1 MITSALAVSAA
12 VAIAERRSGRPDSGI
27 RAGRA
32 RTLIERNALALRTSN
47 AISFLTGFIEPV
59 IFLLAFG
66 YGVGALVGSVTVD
79 GLELPYAVY
88 VAPALLAASAMNG
101 AIFDSTFNVFFK
113 MHYLRVYQAMTS
125 TSLGPLDVALGEIG
139 WAMIRGASYSVG
151 FLVVVWAFGLTVSW
165 WALALIPAA
174 MLIAFAFAAV
184 GMALTSHM
192 STFHQLNWLQFVML
206 PLFLFSGTFFPITAY
221 PEWLQ
226 AVVSATPLWQSVA
239 LSRDLFLGDVGPV
252 LIVHISYLLAM
263 AAAGLFVT
271 TRRLDRLFLR

>member
-12 VAIAERRSGRPDSGI
+12 VAIAERRSGRPDAGI

-47 AISFLTGFIEPV
+47 ALSFLTGFVEPV

-66 YGVGALVGSVTVD
+66 YGVGALVGSITVD
-79 GLELPYAVY
+79 GVDLPYAVY
-88 VAPALLAASAMNG
+88 VAPGLLAASAMNG

-139 WAMIRGASYSVG
+139 WAMIRGAAYAVG

-165 WALALIPAA
+165 WALALIPVA
-174 MLIAFAFAAV
+174 MLIAFAFASV

-226 AVVSATPLWQSVA
+226 VLVSVTPLWQSVA
-239 LSRDLFLGDVGPV
+239 LSRDLFLGDVGPI
-252 LIVHISYLLAM
+252 LIVHTGYLLAM
-263 AAAGLFVT
+263 AAVGLTVT

>member
-1 MITSALAVSAA
+1 MITTTIAVTTA
-12 VAIAERRSGRPDSGI
+12 VAIAERRSGRMDSSL

-32 RTLIERNALALRTSN
+32 RTLVLRNVLALRTSN
-47 AISFLTGFIEPV
+47 ALSFLTGFVEPV

-66 YGVGALVGSVTVD
+66 YGVGALIGTVSVD
-79 GLELPYAVY
+79 GQTLPYAVY

-125 TSLGPLDVALGEIG
+125 TSLGPLDVALGEIA
-139 WAMIRGASYSVG
+139 WAMIRGAAYAIG
-151 FLVVVWAFGLTVSW
+151 FLAVVTAFGLTVSW
-165 WALALIPAA
+165 WALALVPAA

-184 GMALTSHM
+184 GMAFTSYM
-192 STFHQLNWLQFVML
+192 TTFHQLNWMQFVML

-226 AVVSATPLWQSVA
+226 AIVSVTPLWQAVV
-239 LSRDLFLGDVGPV
+239 LTRGLFLGAID
-252 LIVHISYLLAM
+252 
-263 AAAGLFVT
+263 AGLLIPVAYFLVMALIGLVIT

>member
-12 VAIAERRSGRPDSGI
+12 VAIAERRSGHPDAGI

-47 AISFLTGFIEPV
+47 ALSFLTGFVEPV

-66 YGVGALVGSVTVD
+66 YGVGALVGSVAVD
-79 GLELPYAVY
+79 GVDLPYAVY

-139 WAMIRGASYSVG
+139 WAMIRGAAYAVG

-174 MLIAFAFAAV
+174 MLIAFAFASV

-221 PEWLQ
+221 PVWLQ
-226 AVVSATPLWQSVA
+226 TVVSLTPLWQSVA
-239 LSRDLFLGDVGPV
+239 MCRDLFLGEVSPGLLLHVG
-252 LIVHISYLLAM
+252 YLLAM
-263 AAAGLFVT
+263 AGVGLVVT

>member
-1 MITSALAVSAA
+1 MISSTIALSTAVT
-12 VAIAERRSGRPDSGI
+12 IAERRAGRPDSAI
-27 RAGRA
+27 RSGRA

-47 AISFLTGFIEPV
+47 AVSFLTGFIEPV

-66 YGVGALVGSVTVD
+66 YGVGALVGTIAVD
-79 GLELPYAVY
+79 GTPLPYVVY

-139 WAMIRGASYSVG
+139 WAMIRGAAYSVG
-151 FLVVVWAFGLTVSW
+151 FLAVVWAFGLIVSW
-165 WALALIPAA
+165 WALALIPVAI
-174 MLIAFAFAAV
+174 LIAFAFAAV
-184 GMALTSHM
+184 GMSLTAHM

-221 PEWLQ
+221 PEWMQ
-226 AVVSATPLWQSVA
+226 AIVSVTPLWQAVA
-239 LSRDLFLGDVGPV
+239 LSRDLFLGSLHPGLLVHVG
-252 LIVHISYLLAM
+252 YLLAM
-263 AAAGLFVT
+263 ALIGLAVT